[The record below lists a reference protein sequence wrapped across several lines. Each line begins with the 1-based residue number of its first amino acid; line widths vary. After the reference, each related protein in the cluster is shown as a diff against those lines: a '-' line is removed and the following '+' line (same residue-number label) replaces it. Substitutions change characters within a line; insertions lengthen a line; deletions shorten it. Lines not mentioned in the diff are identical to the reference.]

1 MSPIVHDLLTLYG
14 PLALG
19 WVFVVVLACYHV
31 RVERAHRCETRKV
44 HEQHVHE
51 LEKLRSELK
60 DVTEQTVTCVVENT
74 RVLTALSIRLE
85 EQQRHARH
93 GQ

>member
-1 MSPIVHDLLTLYG
+1 MSPLIHDLLTLYG
-14 PLALG
+14 PMALG
-19 WVFVVVLACYHV
+19 WVFLVVLACYHV
-31 RVERAHRCETRKV
+31 KVERAHKCETKKV
-44 HEQHVHE
+44 HERHVQE
-51 LEKLRSELK
+51 LEQFRNELK
-60 DVTEQTVTCVVENT
+60 EVTEQMVQSIVENT